1 MKKIEILTLY
11 TRDMAIDDAGGSRT
25 LVQLLNYLVKTGEFR
40 CYTTF
45 RITSGADNRINQLPE
60 IGLSV
65 RAINQFILN
74 KDIDILLVPEGY
86 ALSVTASRAVQGTPC
101 RVISAFHT
109 KPGYEKIRL
118 FQKILESILYN
129 PVKVKRIRAL
139 FLLLVYPLSYMI
151 YTRRIMYKLRAAY
164 NKSDCMVLLSERFY
178 EDYKNEYR
186 IKDTS
191 KLKAITNGLSFP
203 SYASQK
209 DVENKKK
216 VLLVVSRLDEYQK
229 RLSYVIKIW
238 SRLHRDYPDWELK
251 IAGTGRSMVPY
262 QRLSSRLGNERIVF
276 LSHQPNPEKYYR
288 EASIF
293 LMTSAYEGMGMTL
306 TEAQQFGC
314 VPIVMDS
321 FASVHDV
328 IENGV
333 DGVISPDGDVNTYEE
348 KIRMLIDNPAMR
360 RKMAANGIQSC
371 KKFSQDIVLEKWVT
385 LFKDIL
391 RSTSEK

>member
-1 MKKIEILTLY
+1 MKKIEILSLY
-11 TRDMAIDDAGGSRT
+11 TRDMTISDAGGSRT
-25 LVQLLNYLVKTGEFR
+25 LVQLLNYLVKTGEFS

-45 RITSGADNRINQLPE
+45 RITSGADDRINQLPE

-65 RAINQFILN
+65 REMNQFIVN
-74 KDIDILLVPEGY
+74 KGIDILLVPEGY
-86 ALSVTASRAVQGTPC
+86 ALSIAASRAVQGTSC
-101 RVISAFHT
+101 RVISAFHNR
-109 KPGYEKIRL
+109 PGYEKIRL
-118 FQKILESILYN
+118 FHKILESILYN

-151 YTRRIMYKLRAAY
+151 YTRSIMHKLRTAY
-164 NKSDCMVLLSERFY
+164 NKSDCMVLLSERY
-178 EDYKNEYR
+178 NDAYRNEYR

-191 KLKAITNGLSFP
+191 KLRVIENGLSFP
-203 SYASQK
+203 SFADQK

-216 VLLVVSRLDEYQK
+216 VLLVVSRLDECQK

-251 IAGTGRSMVPY
+251 IAGTGRSMVSY

-293 LMTSAYEGMGMTL
+293 LMTSAFEGMPMTL
-306 TEAQQFGC
+306 AESQQFGC

-328 IENGV
+328 IKTGV
-333 DGVISPDGDVNTYEE
+333 NGVISPDGDVNMYEE

-360 RKMAANGIQSC
+360 RKMASNGIQSC
-371 KKFSQDIVLEKWVT
+371 KRFSQDIVLKKWVT

-391 RSTSEK
+391 